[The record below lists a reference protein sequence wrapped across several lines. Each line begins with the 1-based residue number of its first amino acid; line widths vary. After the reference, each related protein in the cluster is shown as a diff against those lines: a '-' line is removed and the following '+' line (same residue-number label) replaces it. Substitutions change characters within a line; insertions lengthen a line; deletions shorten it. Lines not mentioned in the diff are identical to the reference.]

1 MHCHFMFGINAPTG
15 FETILD
21 AVIKQLLAPYVTERI
36 RTLVK
41 EFGSSQT
48 VRFCIV
54 RIRIVYDSCRCVE
67 QAERQLGYYHKD
79 RFENHFR
86 VTNKNFTDDQIAA
99 GIAAWER
106 TCALCHVRVVRLI
119 RNNSS
124 P

>member
-36 RTLVK
+36 HTLVK
-41 EFGSSQT
+41 EFGSSQK
-48 VRFCIV
+48 VRFGIV
-54 RIRIVYDSCRCVE
+54 CVRIVYGSCRCAQQV
-67 QAERQLGYYHKD
+67 ERQLGYYYKD

-86 VTNKNFTDDQIAA
+86 VVNKNFTEEQIAA

-106 TCALCHVRVVRLI
+106 TRACCHVLI
-119 RNNSS
+119 RSIRT
-124 P
+124 